1 MEEEIKKRGRGRP
14 RKGEESTKAKATKKK
29 RVRRKKET
37 RGGKREGAGR
47 KKGVGIT
54 YSGGEMLSAHLSIRV
69 REITNTRVKQLRELT
84 KQDDMPF
91 NRMFESW
98 VADLAQEYGL
108 E

>member
-14 RKGEESTKAKATKKK
+14 RKGEVVAKPKKHPK
-29 RVRRKKET
+29 W
-37 RGGKREGAGR
+37 GGKREGAGR
-47 KKGVGIT
+47 KKGVPVK
-54 YSGGEMLSAHLSIRV
+54 SAGEVLSAQEVIRV
-69 REITNTRVKQLRELT
+69 RAITHTRVQQLRELT
-84 KQDDMPF
+84 KNDDMPF

>member
-1 MEEEIKKRGRGRP
+1 MKEEIKKGRGRP
-14 RKGEESTKAKATKKK
+14 RKGEESPKAKTKTTK
-29 RVRRKKET
+29 RKKEN

-84 KQDDMPF
+84 KNDDMPF